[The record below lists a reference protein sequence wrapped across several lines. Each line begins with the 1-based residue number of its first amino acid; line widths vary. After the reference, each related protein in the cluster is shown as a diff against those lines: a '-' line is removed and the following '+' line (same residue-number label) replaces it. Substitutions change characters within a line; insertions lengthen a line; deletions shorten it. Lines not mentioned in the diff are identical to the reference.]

1 MTRNELIREA
11 KQDIIDKLAEGYN
24 SYLCEL
30 HNEVFN
36 TDYYVEDDAQARE
49 WILDYEES
57 VFAVIGEIYI
67 YEKDNFGEICTN
79 LSSPMRVVNMFYYI
93 IGEIALSEFMDNI
106 DAEDRES
113 IDELWNCELDD
124 NECKFVLAKFEE
136 VMD

>member
-11 KQDIIDKLAEGYN
+11 KQDIIDKLADGYN
-24 SYLCEL
+24 GYLCDL
-30 HNEVFN
+30 HGEVFN
-36 TDYYVEDDAQARE
+36 TDYYVDDNAQAEE
-49 WILDYEES
+49 WIYNYEES
-57 VFAVIGEIYI
+57 VFTLIGEIYT
-67 YEKDNFGEICTN
+67 YEKDNFGEVYTD

-93 IGEIALSEFMDNI
+93 IGEIALGEFMDDI

-124 NECKFVLAKFEE
+124 NECKFVLAKFKE